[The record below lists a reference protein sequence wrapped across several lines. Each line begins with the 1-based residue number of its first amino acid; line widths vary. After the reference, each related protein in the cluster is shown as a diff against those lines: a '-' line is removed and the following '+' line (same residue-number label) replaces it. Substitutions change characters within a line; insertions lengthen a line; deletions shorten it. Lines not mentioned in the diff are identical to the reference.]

1 MKTDIQLQRDVLD
14 ELKWQPSTQRA
25 EIGVAAR
32 DGVVTLSGFVDSY
45 AQKFEA
51 ERAAELVSGVQAI
64 ADEMKVRL
72 PNSAMRSDTDIA
84 HSALLALEWNVQV
97 PDKQITVKVENGW
110 ITLQGEVDWQ
120 YQKAA
125 AEGAVRYLMGVKGVY
140 NGILVHQPKV
150 SASLVKEKIGDAF
163 KRSAL
168 VDSGRVTVEAL
179 DGKVILRGTVRSW
192 TERQDAERAAW
203 AAPGVSAVEDHLTVA
218 V

>member
-14 ELKWQPSTQRA
+14 ELRWQPSTQRA

-32 DGVVTLSGFVDSY
+32 DGVVTLSGYVDSY

-51 ERAAELVSGVQAI
+51 ERAAELVSGVHAI
-64 ADEMKVRL
+64 ADELDVRL
-72 PNSAMRSDTDIA
+72 PDSATRSDTDIA

-97 PDKQITVKVENGW
+97 PDNAITLKVENGW
-110 ITLQGEVDWQ
+110 ITLQGQVDWQ

-140 NGILVHQPKV
+140 NALLVRQLKV
-150 SASLVKEKIGDAF
+150 SASLVKERITDAL

-168 VDSGRVTVEAL
+168 VDSGRVTVESL

-192 TERQDAERAAW
+192 SERRDAERAAW
-203 AAPGVSAVEDHLTVA
+203 AAPGVSAVEDRLTVA

>member
-32 DGVVTLSGFVDSY
+32 DGVVTLSGYVDSY

-51 ERAAELVSGVQAI
+51 ERGAELVSGVQAI
-64 ADEMKVRL
+64 ADELKVRL

-84 HSALLALEWNVQV
+84 HSALLALQWNVQV
-97 PDKQITVKVENGW
+97 PDTDITVKVENGW
-110 ITLQGEVDWQ
+110 ITLQGNVDWQ

-140 NGILVHQPKV
+140 NGILVRQVKA
-150 SASLVKEKIGDAF
+150 SASLVKEKITDAF

-179 DGKVILRGTVRSW
+179 DGKVILRGSVRSW

>member
-14 ELKWQPSTQRA
+14 ELKWQPTTQRA

-32 DGVVTLSGFVDSY
+32 DGVVTLSGYVDSY

-51 ERAAELVSGVQAI
+51 ERAAELVSGVQAV

-97 PDKQITVKVENGW
+97 PDKNITVKVENGW

-125 AEGAVRYLMGVKGVY
+125 AEGAVRYLLGVKGVY
-140 NGILVHQPKV
+140 NGVLVRQPKV
-150 SASLVKEKIGDAF
+150 SASLVKEKIADAL

-168 VDSGRVTVEAL
+168 VDSGRVAVEAL

-203 AAPGVSAVEDHLTVA
+203 ASPGVSAVEDHLTVA

>member
-1 MKTDIQLQRDVLD
+1 MKTDIELQRDVLD

-32 DGVVTLSGFVDSY
+32 DGVVTLSGYVENY
-45 AQKFEA
+45 AQKYEA
-51 ERAAELVSGVQAI
+51 EQAAQRVSGVQAI
-64 ADEMKVRL
+64 ADELRVRL
-72 PNSAMRSDTDIA
+72 PNGTTRTDTEIA

-97 PDKQITVKVENGW
+97 PDKDITLKVEGGW
-110 ITLQGEVDWQ
+110 ITLQGAVDWQ

-140 NGILVHQPKV
+140 NGVLVRQPKV
-150 SASLVKEKIGDAF
+150 SAAAVKEKIGDAF

-168 VDSGRVTVEAL
+168 VDSSRVTVESV
-179 DGKVILRGTVRSW
+179 DGKVTLRGTVRSW
-192 TERQDAERAAW
+192 SERRDAERAAW
-203 AAPGVSAVEDHLTVA
+203 AAPGVSQVDDHLVVA

>member
-1 MKTDIQLQRDVLD
+1 MKTDIQLQRDVID
-14 ELKWQPSTQRA
+14 ELKWQPSTQNA

-32 DGVVTLSGFVDSY
+32 DGVVTLSGYVDSY
-45 AQKFEA
+45 ADKFEA
-51 ERAAELVSGVQAI
+51 ERAAERVSGVQAI
-64 ADEMKVRL
+64 ADDLKVRL
-72 PNSAMRSDTDIA
+72 PNGAMRSDSDVA

-97 PDKQITVKVENGW
+97 PDKDLTLKVEDGW
-110 ITLQGEVDWQ
+110 ITLQGKVDWQ

-140 NGILVHQPKV
+140 NGIQVRQAKV
-150 SASLVKEKIGDAF
+150 SAMDVKQKIIDAF

-168 VDSGRVTVEAL
+168 IDSGRVTVEAT
-179 DGKVILRGTVRSW
+179 DGKVVLRGNVRSW

-203 AAPGVSAVEDHLTVA
+203 SAPGVSAVEDHLTVA